1 MRRVAIALSTVL
13 AMSRASD
20 GRCFTCLRRR
30 LSERCL
36 SKKAGRRVFV
46 DSFFLGGAS
55 PRIRG
60 GGFQE
65 NKSFKISMLD
75 EVEVIVVNQ
84 QGDEDSGRTSPTL
97 GRI

>member
-1 MRRVAIALSTVL
+1 LSN
-13 AMSRASD
+13 
-20 GRCFTCLRRR
+20 
-30 LSERCL
+30 
-36 SKKAGRRVFV
+36 KAGGCVFV

-65 NKSFKISMLD
+65 NKPFNSWQVSMLD
-75 EVEVIVVNQ
+75 EVEVIVMNQ
-84 QGDEDSGRTSPTL
+84 QGDEGSRRTSPTL